1 MESALRILHVVEE
14 MKNGEKEAFL
24 MNVYRKINRKKIQF
38 DFLTTGD
45 GELDNEI
52 RQLGGHIYRIPSLSE
67 GYLAHKRSLRQFFKK
82 HRFYIVVHSH
92 LDQWSTFALR
102 EARRVGIPVRVAHS
116 YQNANDG
123 SWSLKMRKNI
133 VGLFILFL
141 ATDYFACSTDAAK
154 WLFKWKAEKAVLMR
168 NAIDLERFC
177 YSKSTREEMRAHL
190 LLTERE
196 FVIGHVGEMTKQ
208 KNHSYLL
215 DLFIAFRRRIPQA
228 RLVLVGDGPL
238 QREIEEKI
246 DQYKIK
252 EYVHILNNEENQW
265 QWIQAFDVF
274 VYPSLYDGFSTS
286 LIEAQGTGV
295 PILASDTVTKEVDM
309 GYQLIDYISIEEKLL
324 WLEKIER
331 IYSERK
337 RIQVNQATLLE
348 SGFELKNLAHE
359 TEQRYLELRD
369 ERI

>member
-1 MESALRILHVVEE
+1 M
-14 MKNGEKEAFL
+14 
-24 MNVYRKINRKKIQF
+24 
-38 DFLTTGD
+38 
-45 GELDNEI
+45 
-52 RQLGGHIYRIPSLSE
+52 
-67 GYLAHKRSLRQFFKK
+67 
-82 HRFYIVVHSH
+82 
-92 LDQWSTFALR
+92 
-102 EARRVGIPVRVAHS
+102 
-116 YQNANDG
+116 
-123 SWSLKMRKNI
+123 
-133 VGLFILFL
+133 
-141 ATDYFACSTDAAK
+141 
-154 WLFKWKAEKAVLMR
+154 
-168 NAIDLERFC
+168 
-177 YSKSTREEMRAHL
+177 
-190 LLTERE
+190 
-196 FVIGHVGEMTKQ
+196 
-208 KNHSYLL
+208 
-215 DLFIAFRRRIPQA
+215 
-228 RLVLVGDGPL
+228 LVGDGPL